1 MLYILL
7 YERVTDTERD
17 RKEREREITKAGKQ
31 SVKLKTRG
39 RPSGKRIICY
49 PRKA

>member
-17 RKEREREITKAGKQ
+17 RKEREREITKAGKF
-31 SVKLKTRG
+31 K
-39 RPSGKRIICY
+39 ICETEN
-49 PRKA
+49 PWKAIR